1 MNYRHAFHAGNF
13 ADVVKHLI
21 LTRIIAYLKLKPGAF
36 RVIDT
41 HAGIG
46 RYDLTSE
53 EAQRSPEWKDGIQRL
68 FNKGLPEPAQDLA
81 QPYIDV
87 VRAENRK
94 GNALVAYPGSP
105 LLVRR
110 LLRLQ
115 DRLTAVELHPEDAAT
130 LREVFAGDIQ
140 TRVIALD
147 GWLALGA
154 QVPPKEK
161 RGLVLVDPP
170 FEEAGEWQRLVGG
183 LIKAHR
189 RWQGGTYALWYP
201 LKDPRAAEDFAAAL
215 EASAIPRILRA
226 ELTIRTPSTP
236 PRLFGTGMIIVNP
249 PYVLE
254 AELQT
259 LLPALAELLADPESR
274 GGWRL
279 DWIRGE

>member
-21 LTRIIAYLKLKPGAF
+21 LTRILEYLKLKSAAF

-46 RYDLTSE
+46 RYDLTSD

-68 FNKGLPEPAQDLA
+68 FNKGLPDSAAQLA

-87 VRAENRK
+87 VRGENRK

-110 LLRLQ
+110 LLRAQ
-115 DRLTAVELHPEDAAT
+115 DRLTAVELHPEDATT
-130 LREVFAGDIQ
+130 LRALFAGDIQ
-140 TRVIALD
+140 TRVIELD

-154 QVPPKEK
+154 HLPPKEK

-170 FEEAGEWQRLVGG
+170 FEEPGEWDRLVSG
-183 LIKAHR
+183 LVKAHR

-201 LKDPRAAEDFAAAL
+201 LKERHAADDFAAAL
-215 EASAIPRILRA
+215 RATTIPKILGA
-226 ELTIRTPSTP
+226 ELTIRAPETPA
-236 PRLFGTGMIIVNP
+236 RLFGTGMIIVNP

-254 AELQT
+254 AELTQ
-259 LLPALAELLADPESR
+259 LLPALAAILADAGK